1 MGKLLKPSSTG
12 QYVEKGYCHPIDV
25 LTREEAAVCLAH
37 LERYESNIGQP
48 IDGKYRH
55 KPHLLFPWLHDLI
68 CHPRVLDAVEDVLGP
83 NILCWGSS
91 FFIKEPEDP
100 GYVSW
105 HQDATYWGL
114 DEPDV
119 CTAWIALTP
128 STRANG
134 CMRVASGSHSEQLTH
149 TDTFHKDNLLSR
161 GQEINAEVDEKD
173 AVDLELLPGQ
183 MSLHHVRI
191 IHGSNPN
198 PTKTRRVGFA
208 IRYIAATVRQSLG
221 PRDFATLVRGKVVND
236 FWELEPRPK
245 DELDAEALAYHEHM
259 CDVQAKMLFAGAENA
274 KPFQARSERSSPL

>member
-1 MGKLLKPSSTG
+1 MGKLLKPSSTE
-12 QYVEKGYCHPIDV
+12 QYVEKGYYHPIDA
-25 LTREEAAVCLAH
+25 LTREEAAICLAH

-68 CHPRVLDAVEDVLGP
+68 SHPRVLDAVEDVLGP

-114 DEPDV
+114 DRPDV

-134 CMRVASGSHSEQLTH
+134 CMRVASGSHGKQLTH

-173 AVDLELLPGQ
+173 AVDLELSPGQ

-198 PTKTRRVGFA
+198 PTTTRRVGFA

-221 PRDFATLVRGKVVND
+221 PRDFATLVRGNVVND

-259 CDVQAKMLFAGAENA
+259 CGVQAKMLFAGAENA
-274 KPFQARSERSSPL
+274 KPFQARSERSPTL

>member
-1 MGKLLKPSSTG
+1 MGKLLKLSSTE
-12 QYVEKGYCHPIDV
+12 QYVEKGYYHPIDA
-25 LTREEAAVCLAH
+25 LTREEAAICLAH
-37 LERYESNIGQP
+37 LERYESKIGQP

-68 CHPRVLDAVEDVLGP
+68 SHPRVLDAVEDVLGP

-114 DEPDV
+114 DRPDV

-134 CMRVASGSHSEQLTH
+134 CMRVASGSHGKQITH

-173 AVDLELLPGQ
+173 AVDLELSPGQ

-198 PTKTRRVGFA
+198 PTKTRRPPLTISPPPKKPLIRWLRVRWSLTSKPASSTWRTGPVVTVHTRSFWLSRFVRVVG
-208 IRYIAATVRQSLG
+208 SLYASRPTLRTP
-221 PRDFATLVRGKVVND
+221 PRGVTGVT
-236 FWELEPRPK
+236 
-245 DELDAEALAYHEHM
+245 
-259 CDVQAKMLFAGAENA
+259 AKAF
-274 KPFQARSERSSPL
+274 R